1 MAPSTG
7 YRLPRSLLVALDQA
21 GVDVAR
27 LAARCGLEATALE
40 ERLNPAQAGQFLAAA
55 VAAVPDPGF
64 GLTVG
69 ATVHPELFG
78 IVGFTAMSASTYGE
92 ALARIARYKRLT
104 TGDGFELL
112 PAGDCTTLRLHL
124 SDDAAPY
131 ARYKVDAQLA
141 FLVAFG
147 RLLTRRA
154 IRPEQV
160 AVMFPPPSYRDRY
173 AAFFACPVA
182 FAAPANEVTLRNADL
197 SLPLI
202 SANPELGP
210 LLVEQ
215 AEASLG
221 APAGGALDSSA
232 GPAGP
237 AGEMVQRTRSFL
249 RGALRG
255 EPPDLDIVAQR
266 LVTSP
271 RTLQRRLRDEGS
283 SFQQVLAE
291 VRLELARHYLTRT
304 RLDSAEI
311 SYLLGFSHPHSFL
324 RAFRR
329 WTGMAPEE
337 YRRHELDAVSAPD
350 RRRTGVPR
358 GAASRA

>member
-1 MAPSTG
+1 MASSNG
-7 YRLPRSLLVALDQA
+7 YRLPRSFLVALEQA

-27 LAARCGLEATALE
+27 LAARCGLEEAALE
-40 ERLNPAQAGQFLAAA
+40 GRLPPAQAGRFLTAA

-92 ALARIARYKRLT
+92 ALARIGRYKRLT

-112 PAGDCTTLRLHL
+112 PVGDCTTVRLHL
-124 SDDAAPY
+124 SSAAAPY

-182 FAAPANEVTLRNADL
+182 FAAPANEVTLRSADL
-197 SLPLI
+197 ALPLV
-202 SANPELGP
+202 SASPEIGP
-210 LLVEQ
+210 ILVAQ

-221 APAGGALDSSA
+221 AASETAPDVPTRPNGST
-232 GPAGP
+232 GPDGP
-237 AGEMVQRTRSFL
+237 HGPTGEMVH
-249 RGALRG
+249 
-255 EPPDLDIVAQR
+255 PY
-266 LVTSP
+266 
-271 RTLQRRLRDEGS
+271 
-283 SFQQVLAE
+283 AE
-291 VRLELARHYLTRT
+291 LPAGRPAR
-304 RLDSAEI
+304 
-311 SYLLGFSHPHSFL
+311 
-324 RAFRR
+324 
-329 WTGMAPEE
+329 
-337 YRRHELDAVSAPD
+337 
-350 RRRTGVPR
+350 
-358 GAASRA
+358 

>member
-27 LAARCGLEATALE
+27 LAASCGLEAAALE
-40 ERLNPAQAGQFLAAA
+40 GRLNPAQAGQFLSAV

-92 ALARIARYKRLT
+92 ALARIGRYKRLT

-112 PAGDCTTLRLHL
+112 PAGDCTTVRLHL
-124 SDDAAPY
+124 SDAAAPY

-154 IRPEQV
+154 IRPERV
-160 AVMFPPPSYRDRY
+160 AVTFPPPSYRDRY

-182 FAAPANEVTLRNADL
+182 FAAPANEVTLCSADL
-197 SLPLI
+197 ALPLI
-202 SANPELGP
+202 SASPELGP
-210 LLVEQ
+210 LFVEQ

-221 APAGGALDSSA
+221 AAAEIALASPT
-232 GPAGP
+232 GPT
-237 AGEMVQRTRSFL
+237 GEMVHRTRSFL

-255 EPPDLDIVAQR
+255 EPPDLDTVAQR

-271 RTLQRRLRDEGS
+271 RTLQRRLRAEGS
-283 SFQQVLAE
+283 SFQQVLAD

-337 YRRHELDAVSAPD
+337 YRRHELGAVTRP
-350 RRRTGVPR
+350 GNP
-358 GAASRA
+358 

>member
-27 LAARCGLEATALE
+27 LAARCGLEVAAIE
-40 ERLNPAQAGQFLAAA
+40 ERLTPAQAGQFLTAA

-69 ATVHPELFG
+69 ATVQPELFG
-78 IVGFTAMSASTYGE
+78 IVGFTAMSAATYGE
-92 ALARIARYKRLT
+92 ALARIGRYKRLI

-112 PAGDCTTLRLHL
+112 PAGDCTTVRLHL
-124 SDDAAPY
+124 SDAAAPY

-154 IRPEQV
+154 IRPEEV

-197 SLPLI
+197 ALPLI
-202 SANPELGP
+202 SASPELGP
-210 LLVEQ
+210 IFVEQ

-221 APAGGALDSSA
+221 AVAETAPPAPRPLAPPVL
-232 GPAGP
+232 PT
-237 AGEMVQRTRSFL
+237 GEMVHRTRSFL
-249 RGALRG
+249 RSTLRG
-255 EPPDLDIVAQR
+255 EPPDLDTVAQR
-266 LVTSP
+266 LVTSA
-271 RTLQRRLRDEGS
+271 RTLQRRLRAEGS
-283 SFQQVLAE
+283 SFQQVLAD

-337 YRRHELDAVSAPD
+337 YRRHELGAVTRSGNP
-350 RRRTGVPR
+350 
-358 GAASRA
+358 